1 MERWIKKDG
10 KYQHLVSN
18 SDCLYVDGKCVCEKP
33 SIFMVYLFE
42 KYILD
47 NKEVSA
53 NHNQSAS

>member
-1 MERWIKKDG
+1 MERWINKDD

-18 SDCLYVDGKCVCEKP
+18 SNGLYVDGKCVCDKP

-42 KYILD
+42 KYMLD
-47 NKEVSA
+47 NKQFSA